1 MKHDSINFVARFYR
15 KNSFDVQKG
24 WHSLGLVRVGRFR
37 WLRIAACVAVV
48 AALGVSAMIF
58 ISRSA
63 KQEDAPKVEP
73 EKPEVT
79 TPVEKEVAPEI
90 HVIDMENAPLPDVI
104 EMIEQTYHVEV
115 TNRPENS
122 RALRLT
128 LHFTGTAGELIE
140 SINEI
145 YGLELH
151 LAE

>member
-24 WHSLGLVRVGRFR
+24 WRSLGLVRVGRFR

-104 EMIEQTYHVEV
+104 EMM
-115 TNRPENS
+115 NRPIMSRSRTVLKIRESSGLHSISREQPEN
-122 RALRLT
+122 
-128 LHFTGTAGELIE
+128 
-140 SINEI
+140 
-145 YGLELH
+145 
-151 LAE
+151 